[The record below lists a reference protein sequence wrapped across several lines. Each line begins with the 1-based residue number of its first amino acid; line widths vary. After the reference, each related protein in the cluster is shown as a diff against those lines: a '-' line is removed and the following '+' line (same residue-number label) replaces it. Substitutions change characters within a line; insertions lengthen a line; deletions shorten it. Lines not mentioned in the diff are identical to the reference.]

1 MHNLCG
7 CGLFFNF
14 YRKAEDHTRSQ
25 KCAVLLLVV
34 ASTCKPTSKSGGVVS
49 KKKYE
54 ATSKCSE
61 TPHCSETPAPTL
73 LWQRRL
79 CLLFY
84 LDSWAWNRV
93 TWLSVFN
100 KGSFARFVRLWLTF
114 GLALSGHLTC
124 AGLRH
129 QRVTAR
135 RVHVGGGKI
144 PCFWSSHTHG
154 EMGSLP
160 GACCRQSSAGVR
172 PVL

>member
-1 MHNLCG
+1 MHNFCG

-73 LWQRRL
+73 TRKYALVSNPCL
-79 CLLFY
+79 CL
-84 LDSWAWNRV
+84 SWARQQPV
-93 TWLSVFN
+93 ACMDPHS
-100 KGSFARFVRLWLTF
+100 SR
-114 GLALSGHLTC
+114 
-124 AGLRH
+124 
-129 QRVTAR
+129 
-135 RVHVGGGKI
+135 KI
-144 PCFWSSHTHG
+144 PIIIYSWCNLSRNGW
-154 EMGSLP
+154 
-160 GACCRQSSAGVR
+160 RSASYVR
-172 PVL
+172 PPFCKLRYTDVHKRITDT

>member
-1 MHNLCG
+1 MTNSQTLRVVPSHRCMFSVISSCISSLLYALRAMCVQKVNKFEVCMHNFCG

-73 LWQRRL
+73 PTLVCVAL
-79 CLLFY
+79 P
-84 LDSWAWNRV
+84 RV
-93 TWLSVFN
+93 V
-100 KGSFARFVRLWLTF
+100 
-114 GLALSGHLTC
+114 
-124 AGLRH
+124 
-129 QRVTAR
+129 
-135 RVHVGGGKI
+135 
-144 PCFWSSHTHG
+144 SSHAI
-154 EMGSLP
+154 L
-160 GACCRQSSAGVR
+160 SSTVR
-172 PVL
+172 PSGKSWTPVSGRVKLVSSSRCV